1 MSERESSCWY
11 NETETPQKMIEG
23 AEGKLF
29 PKLKDSD
36 HWPVLDHLLKNCT
49 GSKTLLDV
57 GCGAASLS
65 ELTELQYTGCDL
77 PHIIDKV
84 GRVHAPDADL
94 VSFDFYKDDLSFI
107 KKYDVIVTN
116 AFIDV
121 LDDPVFALEKLMS
134 VSKQY
139 IIVHRQRLTE
149 DKSGSEKVGS
159 YVGFSYSSLLSIKDL
174 EALCKKHNFSCPI
187 VVPWSGNSYSFL
199 MKKEG

>member
-1 MSERESSCWY
+1 MNERERSCWY
-11 NETETPQKMIEG
+11 DEKETPQKMIEG

-36 HWPVLDHLLKNCT
+36 HWPILSHLLSRCVD
-49 GSKTLLDV
+49 SKTLLDV

-65 ELTELQYTGCDL
+65 ELTDLQYTGCDL
-77 PHIIDKV
+77 PHIIEKV
-84 GRVHAPDADL
+84 AKIHAPNSDL
-94 VSFDFYKDDLSFI
+94 ISFDFYKDDLNFI
-107 KKYDVIVTN
+107 KNYDVVVTN

-149 DKSGSEKVGS
+149 EKSSSEKVGS
-159 YVGFSYSSLLSIKDL
+159 YTGFSYSSLLSIRDL
-174 EALCKKHNFSCPI
+174 EALCKKYNFSCPV

-199 MKKEG
+199 MKKES